1 MPRPVS
7 RRTVLGGAAAGAV
20 AAGLAANAGA
30 AAASPPGL
38 SFPTTQLARRAHAL
52 VTETQQPFLRN
63 HSLRSFLFARVAA
76 ERQGRHPDEDYDT
89 ELVFLICVLH
99 DMGLTGEGN
108 TDQRFEVAGAD
119 LAARFLEANGV
130 TDRRVDTVWDAIA
143 LHTTQHL
150 HESPVFRRRRP
161 NEIGI
166 AQTGIGIDLTGPDDP
181 DQLPPGFAER
191 VHARHPRL
199 GGCRALTDAIVAQ
212 ALANPL
218 KAPPMTLP
226 GEILH
231 QRHPAL
237 PYLTWDMILDA
248 NNWAD

>member
-1 MPRPVS
+1 MPRPVP
-7 RRTVLGGAAAGAV
+7 RRTVLGGAV
-20 AAGLAANAGA
+20 AAGLTAGVGA
-30 AAASPPGL
+30 ADASPSGL
-38 SFPTTQLARRAHAL
+38 SFPTTRLARHAHTL

-63 HSLRSFLFARVAA
+63 HSLRSFLFAQAAA
-76 ERQGRHPDEDYDT
+76 ERQGEDYDT

-99 DMGLTGEGN
+99 DMGLTEEGN

-119 LAARFLEANGV
+119 LAAQFLEGHGV

-191 VHARHPRL
+191 VHARYPRL
-199 GGCRALTDAIVAQ
+199 GGSRALTDAMLAQ
-212 ALANPL
+212 SIANPL

-231 QRHPAL
+231 QRHPSL

-248 NNWAD
+248 NSWAD

>member
-7 RRTVLGGAAAGAV
+7 RRTVLGGAVVAGFAAGV
-20 AAGLAANAGA
+20 GA
-30 AAASPPGL
+30 ADASPSGL
-38 SFPTTQLARRAHAL
+38 SLPTTQLAKHAHTL

-63 HSLRSFLFARVAA
+63 HSLRSFLFARAAA
-76 ERQGRHPDEDYDT
+76 ERQGRRGGDDYDT

-99 DMGLTGEGN
+99 DMGLTDKGN

-119 LAARFLEANGV
+119 LAARFLEKHGV

-150 HESPVFRRRRP
+150 HDSPVFQRRRP
-161 NEIGI
+161 AEIGI
-166 AQTGIGIDLTGPDDP
+166 AQTGIGIDLGGPDSP
-181 DQLPPGFAER
+181 DQLPPGFADR
-191 VHARHPRL
+191 VHTRYPRL
-199 GGCRALTDAIVAQ
+199 GGSRALTDAILTQ
-212 ALANPL
+212 TIANPL
-218 KAPPMTLP
+218 KAPAMTLP

-231 QRHPAL
+231 QRHPSL

-248 NNWAD
+248 NSWAD

>member
-1 MPRPVS
+1 MSHSLP
-7 RRTVLGGAAAGAV
+7 RRTVLGGALTGAVMAGLPAGAV
-20 AAGLAANAGA
+20 AAT
-30 AAASPPGL
+30 PPGL
-38 SFPTTQLARRAHAL
+38 SFPATRLAKQAHTL

-63 HSLRSFLFARVAA
+63 HSLRSFLFARAAA
-76 ERQGRHPDEDYDT
+76 ERQGRKAGEDYDT

-99 DMGLTGEGN
+99 DMGLTEEGN

-119 LAARFLEANGV
+119 FAAGFLEERGV
-130 TDRRVDTVWDAIA
+130 TDNRVDTVWDAIA

-150 HESPVFRRRRP
+150 HGSPVFQRRRP
-161 NEIGI
+161 AEIGI

-181 DQLPPGFAER
+181 GQLPPGYADR

-199 GGCRALTDAIVAQ
+199 GGCRALTDAMVAQ
-212 ALANPL
+212 TSANPL

-226 GEILH
+226 GEIHH
-231 QRHPAL
+231 QRHPSS

-248 NNWAD
+248 NSWGD